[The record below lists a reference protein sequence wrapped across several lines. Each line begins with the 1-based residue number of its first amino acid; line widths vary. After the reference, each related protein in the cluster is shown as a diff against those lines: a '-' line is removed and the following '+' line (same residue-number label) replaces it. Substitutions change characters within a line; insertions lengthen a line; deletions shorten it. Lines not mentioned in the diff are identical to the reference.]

1 MICLFEK
8 DEKTFTGNGIAV
20 LKPSECTVKEVAGG
34 NYMLTMSHPV
44 DEDGLYALITD
55 ERIIRAPVPPRHI
68 PEITLPETMIW
79 QTTESA
85 DLYSTLPATRRIP
98 CPEEIKRVKQ
108 NPGSY
113 AWTNGYVY
121 QTGMLVTYNGGIYRA
136 KEENR
141 SIAPTNSTYW
151 KYETTVAGSGDVIEY
166 LPGTVLETL
175 EEGVM
180 ISKIADY
187 NADFIQARAQSG
199 NVGYVARSKC
209 EETETP
215 ESGEVIPAQDIREQP
230 FRVFKIEYEDD
241 RQSIRVEARHISYDF
256 QGNGIYA
263 CLITNVEPMTAI
275 AIMRGNLVN
284 DDSRRIVTDIGD
296 QTISADWSFLNPI
309 NALLDPD
316 NGMVPKLGAALL
328 RNNGDFYILSNANPR
343 KGIRLAYGKN
353 LLGVRWSQ
361 SSEGVYTRVLPRCGD
376 GNNGNLFLDDIYVE
390 SDISSNYEVQRL
402 EMMSCPYGVGDE
414 YEKPDGTVITLTEE
428 TAKAQ
433 MEEDARKR
441 FDIDK
446 IDALAISLEVQFLL
460 LGDTEEYAQY
470 RGLESVCMY
479 DEIEVAT
486 GKSGMTATAQVTE
499 YEYDSILKRYKFIH
513 AGDIRSVTKKI
524 SGYRMKKNSIT
535 YDKLGNDVITRI
547 RSAQ

>member
-8 DEKTFTGNGIAV
+8 DATEFTGNGIAV
-20 LKPSECTVKEVAGG
+20 LKPSVCTVNEIAGG
-34 NYMLTMSHPV
+34 KYMLTMNHPID
-44 DEDGLYALITD
+44 DEGLSELITD

-79 QTTESA
+79 QTTASA

-98 CPEEIKRVKQ
+98 CPEDIKRVKQ
-108 NPGSY
+108 NPSQY
-113 AWTNGYVY
+113 AWRAYTMYN
-121 QTGMLVTYNGGIYRA
+121 TGELVTDNGGIYRCTA
-136 KEENR
+136 YHMNQR
-141 SIAPTNSTYW
+141 PTNGGPWNYV
-151 KYETTVAGSGDVIEY
+151 TTVAGSGDTIEY

-187 NADFIQARAQSG
+187 NASFIQARAQSG
-199 NVGYVARSKC
+199 NVGYLDRSKC

-215 ESGEVIPAQDIREQP
+215 ESGEVIPAQDIEEQP
-230 FRVFKIEYEDD
+230 FRVYKIEYEDD
-241 RQSIRVEARHISYDF
+241 RQSIRVEAKHISYDF
-256 QGNGIYA
+256 QENGIYA
-263 CLITNVEPMTAI
+263 CQITNAEPMTAI
-275 AIMRGNLVN
+275 AILRGNLVDVDN
-284 DDSRRIVTDIGD
+284 RRIVTDIGD
-296 QTISADWSFLNPI
+296 ATISADWSFLNPI

-343 KGIRLAYGKN
+343 KGIRLAHGKN
-353 LLGVRWSQ
+353 LRGVHWSQ
-361 SSEGVYTRVLPRCGD
+361 DSEGVYTRVLPRCGD
-376 GNNGNLFLDDIYVE
+376 GNNGYLFLDDIYVE
-390 SDISSNYEVQRL
+390 SDISSNYELKRI
-402 EMMSCPYGVGDE
+402 EMMNCSYSVGDE

-441 FDIDK
+441 FDIDR
-446 IDALAISLEVQFLL
+446 IDALLISLEVQFLL
-460 LGDTEEYAQY
+460 LGDTEEYRQY
-470 RGLESVCMY
+470 KGLESVCIY
-479 DEIEVAT
+479 DEIEVVT
-486 GKSGMTATAQVTE
+486 GKSGMTAKAQVTE
-499 YEYDSILKRYKFIH
+499 YEYDSIRRRYNFIH
-513 AGDIRSVTKKI
+513 VGDIKSFTKKI

-535 YDKLGNDVITRI
+535 YDKLGNDVITKI